1 MDYLTISLS
10 LITVFVAVYYLA
22 TRNNDFFK
30 KHGIPHVPPVPFLG
44 NMGSLVRQKSNL
56 HDVIDRTY
64 NLDPGAKYVGIYEF
78 TTPIIILRDLDLI
91 KTITM
96 KYLDHFPDHRSF
108 AYEGAD
114 PVAACCSR

>member
-1 MDYLTISLS
+1 M
-10 LITVFVAVYYLA
+10 
-22 TRNNDFFK
+22 
-30 KHGIPHVPPVPFLG
+30 PPVPFLG

-96 KYLDHFPDHRSF
+96 KYLDHFPDNSTNHRIFIEDFNRVISD
-108 AYEGAD
+108 AG
-114 PVAACCSR
+114 